1 MGVGATS
8 KRTFRRL
15 GPAAPASGASED
27 AELPS
32 STLGDRRFVA
42 RAGLALLVANAR
54 YWSTVA
60 PVVRGELRRWE
71 SRARAI
77 EDPEL
82 RALALEKLRSESFH
96 AEAAAMLATLAP
108 RAHRRDAVEAIVA
121 LELLFD
127 YLDGLTERPSDD
139 PLGEGE
145 RLFEAYTDALGVG
158 TEGGRTSRNDR
169 EDPHSKNSGDGRRE
183 DQRLQD
189 GGYLEALSSA
199 VAAGLKRL
207 PAAGAIAAVAQRTA
221 ARGAQAQTR
230 MHAASQLGTA
240 QVEGWARREA
250 QGTDLH
256 WRELLAGAASSVLA
270 LHAVIAAAADLGTTP
285 EEAVEIEAA
294 YLSTCVLLTLLDGLI
309 DHDHDTR
316 LGETGGLDGRA
327 GLGGTDGLGYIGF
340 YKDRDELSQA
350 LTGAAERA
358 ARQARALRDGP
369 HHAMTLVGVVAYYTS
384 VPGARS
390 ELAAPIVKR
399 LQAQLAPLIHPTL
412 ALMRAWRK
420 AKRLSN
426 RRSIPPEGLP

>member
-1 MGVGATS
+1 
-8 KRTFRRL
+8 
-15 GPAAPASGASED
+15 
-27 AELPS
+27 
-32 STLGDRRFVA
+32 
-42 RAGLALLVANAR
+42 
-54 YWSTVA
+54 
-60 PVVRGELRRWE
+60 
-71 SRARAI
+71 
-77 EDPEL
+77 
-82 RALALEKLRSESFH
+82 
-96 AEAAAMLATLAP
+96 
-108 RAHRRDAVEAIVA
+108 
-121 LELLFD
+121 
-127 YLDGLTERPSDD
+127 
-139 PLGEGE
+139 
-145 RLFEAYTDALGVG
+145 
-158 TEGGRTSRNDR
+158 
-169 EDPHSKNSGDGRRE
+169 
-183 DQRLQD
+183 
-189 GGYLEALSSA
+189 LEALSSA
-199 VAAGLKRL
+199 VADALKRL

-309 DHDHDTR
+309 DHDQDTR
-316 LGETGGLDGRA
+316 LGETGGLDGSA

-358 ARQARALRDGP
+358 ARQACALRDGP